1 MKFDKK
7 VFMKK
12 YMETGIKVTFITGI
26 ILLLF
31 VILSILS
38 IVTLHIFSFAAL
50 ILLNLV
56 LCSVFAFEVLFV
68 INKYQKYQNLTIE
81 FTETEVQINNVQK
94 IKKSN
99 YYIFEDFV
107 IKNIKDIKLTKKYI
121 IIEADIYYFRDAVNQ
136 ITDDTQKSE
145 SVHKTY
151 YLARVFEDE
160 DNIIAKLQKN
170 KI

>member
-50 ILLNLV
+50 ILLNLA
-56 LCSVFAFEVLFV
+56 LGSVFAFEVLFI

-81 FTETEVQINNVQK
+81 FTETEVQINNVRK

-107 IKNIKDIKLTKKYI
+107 IKNIKDIYKCSNNYI
-121 IIEADIYYFRDAVNQ
+121 IYDKIIHEEEIVLEKLFM
-136 ITDDTQKSE
+136 S
-145 SVHKTY
+145 TY
-151 YLARVFEDE
+151 
-160 DNIIAKLQKN
+160 
-170 KI
+170 